1 MARLHPRK
9 FDPPTPYAT
18 SIQLS
23 INTEE
28 APVTKTLVL
37 SDVIAK
43 VMYLSF
49 AVAAIVFVS
58 MLLMADV
65 HF

>member
-9 FDPPTPYAT
+9 FDPPAPYTT